1 LVFHFECRITGQV
14 SGLISSASEA
24 LSLDPDMNPWVLL
37 AEEEREEVG
46 GGVVGNFCFSQSPR
60 RLEEGMK

>member
-1 LVFHFECRITGQV
+1 M

-46 GGVVGNFCFSQSPR
+46 GVVGNFCFSQSPR

>member
-1 LVFHFECRITGQV
+1 M

-46 GGVVGNFCFSQSPR
+46 GGWLVTSALVKAPEDLR
-60 RLEEGMK
+60 KE